1 MRLNRVKRTVMA
13 TALAVATAVAG
24 IAGQAQA
31 FSFGQNDLVL
41 AIYGNNTEVLYNL
54 GNYTTLLANGAS
66 IPPLDLS
73 SQLAAASVGTLANVR
88 YTIFGWDLSLP
99 NGQIHAATSFTAAQL
114 TGTKDFNTQFNN
126 SIGYSNLSFTGD
138 NISKTD
144 PLSRSFSQNL
154 NTSGSG
160 QFDGAWPL
168 AMQGSVDQVINIMR
182 GNVET
187 NAFTQVGRVLLAAN
201 GQLTIGNPGPAA
213 VPLPAGVVLFGTGL
227 IALVGIARRSIKRMA
242 A

>member
-1 MRLNRVKRTVMA
+1 MRLNIVKRTVMA

-24 IAGQAQA
+24 VAGQAQA
-31 FSFGQNDLVL
+31 FSFGQNDLVV
-41 AIYGNNTEVLYNL
+41 AIYGNSTEALVNL
-54 GNYTTLLANGAS
+54 GSYSTLLANNAS
-66 IPPLDLS
+66 NTFDLS
-73 SQLAAASVGTLANVR
+73 AQLSAASVGTPTAVK

-99 NGQIHAATSFTAAQL
+99 NGQIHAGTTFTPAQL

-126 SIGYSNLSFTGD
+126 SVGYSTLSFVGD
-138 NISKTD
+138 TISKTD
-144 PLSRSFSQNL
+144 SAGRSFSQNL

-168 AMQGSVDQVINIMR
+168 AMQGSVDQVLNIMR

-187 NAFTQVGRVLLAAN
+187 NTFTQVGRVLLATN

-227 IALVGIARRSIKRMA
+227 AALVGIARRSFSRKA

>member
-1 MRLNRVKRTVMA
+1 MRLNKVKRTVMA

-24 IAGQAQA
+24 VAGQAQA

-41 AIYGNNTEVLYNL
+41 AIYGNSTEALIKLGDYN
-54 GNYTTLLANGAS
+54 TLLANNAS
-66 IPPLDLS
+66 TSLNFS
-73 SQLAAASVGTLANVR
+73 TQLADASVGTPANVR

-99 NGQIHAATSFTAAQL
+99 NGQIHAATSFGAAQVN
-114 TGTKDFNTQFNN
+114 GQDFNTQFNN
-126 SIGYSNLSFTGD
+126 SIGYSNLSFADDT
-138 NISKTD
+138 IAKTD
-144 PLSRSFSQNL
+144 AGGRSFSQNL
-154 NTSGSG
+154 NTSGTGS
-160 QFDGAWPL
+160 FDGAWTL
-168 AMQGSVDQVINIMR
+168 AMQGSVDQMINIMR

-187 NAFTQVGRVLLAAN
+187 NTFTQVGRVLLAAN

-227 IALVGIARRSIKRMA
+227 IALVGIARRSFNRKA